1 MSRPEIGLHK
11 KREKMTKKRKVILGK
26 IQKKNKRKRK
36 LYFTE
41 EEKHIIIRDLL
52 SSKRTKRE
60 IWEKYTGRTEE
71 HGQILRW
78 MRSMGY
84 EAVDKPKRSN
94 FVSKT
99 IDMKKNRKGEPEL
112 ESIEYLQLIKRVEE
126 LEKQLEEA
134 EMRAIAYSTMV
145 DIAEQ
150 EYKIPIRKKLNT
162 KPSKR

>member
-11 KREKMTKKRKVILGK
+11 KREKMEKKRKAILGK
-26 IQKKNKRKRK
+26 IQKRRKRKRK

-99 IDMKKNRKGEPEL
+99 IDMKKNRKGKPEL